1 MLRLLRPTLITF
13 ALAVPTASYALGL
26 GDIHVESAL
35 HQPLIAQIE
44 LVGAVDEELGRL
56 SASLA
61 SDELFQKYNLE
72 RAPFIFGTKL
82 TVGRDAQGRPVLN
95 MRSTEKFTEP
105 VVTLLVDLHTPGGEL
120 VREYTLFL
128 DPAGLAANTGTVAN
142 SAAAAAAMAARP
154 DAATPDHAG
163 SAPTSAPA
171 HAGVTPNK
179 LLGQTYKV
187 ARRDTLAHIAT
198 AAGAR
203 SRTEQ
208 HRLMIAI
215 YRANPA
221 AFQNNFS
228 RMHTGVTLTLPTA
241 EQLAA
246 ISVEDT
252 NREYDRQMA
261 EWRASLHHGAA
272 STAVRANSSNISSA
286 LAAPAT
292 PANTRSALAPVMP
305 ANTANR
311 AASGSSAGSA
321 APSPRTSSRGSSP
334 TSLPATSRSA
344 TGSAAPTSR
353 T

>member
-26 GDIHVESAL
+26 GDIHVASAL

-128 DPAGLAANTGTVAN
+128 DPAGLVANTGTVSN
-142 SAAAAAAMAARP
+142 SAAVSSAGAVSNSAVESTTPAGSPPTDQHRGTTTAAVAATPVAATV
-154 DAATPDHAG
+154 AVATPDHAG
-163 SAPTSAPA
+163 SAPAAASA

-272 STAVRANSSNISSA
+272 STA
-286 LAAPAT
+286 
-292 PANTRSALAPVMP
+292 
-305 ANTANR
+305 
-311 AASGSSAGSA
+311 G
-321 APSPRTSSRGSSP
+321 
-334 TSLPATSRSA
+334 
-344 TGSAAPTSR
+344 
-353 T
+353 